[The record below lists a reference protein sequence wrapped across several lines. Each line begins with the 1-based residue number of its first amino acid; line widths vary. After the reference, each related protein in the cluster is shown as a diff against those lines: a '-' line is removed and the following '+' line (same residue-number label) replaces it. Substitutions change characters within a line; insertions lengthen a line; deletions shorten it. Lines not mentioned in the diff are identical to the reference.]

1 MALAVLATLT
11 MFAGN
16 LMALPQTNIKRMLAY
31 SSVAHAGYLLIGVV
45 VYTQGAFN
53 LGALLYYLAAYLIM
67 NLGAFAVAILI
78 ERNTGRQLISDYSG
92 LARTDLGL
100 ALIMMLFLLSLV
112 GIPPTAG
119 FMGKLLVFGAALKT
133 PPWGWLAIVGIINAA
148 ISVYYYMN
156 VAREMFF
163 GKGAPRSV
171 RIRPGPV
178 VLVIVLLAV
187 AVVVVGLFPPSL
199 LLNQAGLSHFL
210 WGG

>member
-1 MALAVLATLT
+1 
-11 MFAGN
+11 
-16 LMALPQTNIKRMLAY
+16 MALPQTNIKRMLAY

-45 VYTQGAFN
+45 VYTQNALN
-53 LGALLYYLAAYLIM
+53 LGALLYYLLGYLLM

-78 ERNTGRQLISDYSG
+78 ERNTGRQLISDYAG

-100 ALIMMLFLLSLV
+100 ALIMTVFLLSLV

-119 FMGKLLVFGAALKT
+119 FLGKLLVFGAALRT

-163 GKGAPRSV
+163 GHGPAREVGA
-171 RIRPGPV
+171 RPGAV
-178 VLVIVLLAV
+178 VLVIGLLAV
-187 AVVVVGLFPPSL
+187 AVVVIGLFPPSG
-199 LLNQAGLSHFL
+199 LLNAARMSGFI